1 MTKHTLS
8 LPLKREYFD
17 AIQSGKKLEEYR
29 LCTPYW
35 TKRLEGKTYERIM
48 LTLGYP
54 SASDHKRRIAK
65 PWLGFTRKT
74 ITHPHFGAAPVEVF
88 AIDVS
93 GMTES
98 TA

>member
-1 MTKHTLS
+1 MKQSTLT
-8 LPLKREYFD
+8 LPLKCEYFD

-35 TKRLEGKTYERIM
+35 TKRLEGKAYERIM

-54 SASDHKRRIAK
+54 SASDHKRRIVK
-65 PWLGFTRKT
+65 PWAGFACRA
-74 ITHPHFGAAPVEVF
+74 ITHPHFGALPVKVF

-93 GMTES
+93 GKTES
-98 TA
+98 TT